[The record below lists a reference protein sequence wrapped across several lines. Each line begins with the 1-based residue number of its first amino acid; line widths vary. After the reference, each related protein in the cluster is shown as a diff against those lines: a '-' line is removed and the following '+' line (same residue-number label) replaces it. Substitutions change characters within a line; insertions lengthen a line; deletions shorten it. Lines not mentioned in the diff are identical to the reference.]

1 MFASKFLKKGTLIL
15 VEKAE
20 LLVTKSLGAAK
31 LNLDS
36 DNKSIVDYVSEK
48 TLQELVKK
56 TSDIC

>member
-20 LLVTKSLGAAK
+20 LLVTKSLGAVK